1 MVADVPRF
9 IAGAYH
15 DPSRDLC
22 ARSLNYTVERFIYS

>member
-15 DPSRDLC
+15 DAGRALC
-22 ARSLNYTVERFIYS
+22 ARALNYTVERFIYL